1 MENSIKFGR
10 HLETRHIRIYARQS
24 GEWVAITV
32 SDSGPGI
39 PKRSLGHIFD
49 DFYRVDSELTRTTGG
64 TGIGLA
70 LVKKFIHALG
80 GRVVAANNDGPGCS
94 ITIRLPIQRQP

>member
-1 MENSIKFGR
+1 
-10 HLETRHIRIYARQS
+10 
-24 GEWVAITV
+24 
-32 SDSGPGI
+32 
-39 PKRSLGHIFD
+39 
-49 DFYRVDSELTRTTGG
+49 VDSELTRTTGG